1 MTEKVAVRFE
11 PYDVT
16 VEVDRGENLLWAAH
30 EAGVHINASCGGGG
44 VCGQCRIL
52 IESGEVETERTE
64 KLSAEDFA
72 RGYRQACLTRVVTDV
87 TVRIPA
93 ESYLDRK
100 TLDLEPKKFSE
111 RGLKAFDHDITSL
124 MIDQKFVPPF
134 QKVKVNVTPPTITDN
149 VSDLTRLIRDIKSQH
164 GMGNLNVGMAI
175 IRKLSPTLREKN
187 WEVTV
192 TLAPSWKK
200 GGKILLVNVE
210 PGDTTDKNFGIAVDV
225 GTTTV
230 GAQLLNL
237 NTGETL
243 DQYSDYNGQIGYGED
258 VISRIEY
265 SQKPGGLKRL
275 QEVVVSTINNNIKE
289 LLRRNHVEIT
299 DISHVTIAGNT
310 TMSQLLLNLDPK
322 YIRQAPYTPTT
333 NYYPGM
339 PANEIG
345 FSLDPHVYTYIFP
358 AVASYVGGDIVAGV
372 LACGMYLKE
381 ELTLFIDIGTNG
393 EIVVGNKDWLA
404 CAACSAGPAFEG
416 GGIKF
421 GMRATTGAIEGFSW
435 NPQTNEPM
443 LLTVG
448 MKKAKGICGSGLI
461 NTVAELMKHCIL
473 HPNGK
478 FNMDLDIDR
487 LRPGPDGNEFVL
499 AYSENT
505 AVGRDIV
512 LTEVDIDNLIR
523 AKGAMYA
530 GYHTLLESVGLSF
543 DDVERVILAGAFGSF
558 IDLENAITIGL
569 LPDLDMNKFFYM
581 GNASLMGAKT
591 VSFSNEMRDHVR
603 KIVEMMTNFELSE
616 SVTFMDRYVAAL
628 FLPHTDG
635 KLFPSVAKNIRCG
648 AAERDNRG

>member
-1 MTEKVAVRFE
+1 M
-11 PYDVT
+11 
-16 VEVDRGENLLWAAH
+16 
-30 EAGVHINASCGGGG
+30 
-44 VCGQCRIL
+44 
-52 IESGEVETERTE
+52 
-64 KLSAEDFA
+64 
-72 RGYRQACLTRVVTDV
+72 
-87 TVRIPA
+87 
-93 ESYLDRK
+93 
-100 TLDLEPKKFSE
+100 
-111 RGLKAFDHDITSL
+111 
-124 MIDQKFVPPF
+124 
-134 QKVKVNVTPPTITDN
+134 KVNVTPPSISDN
-149 VSDLTRLIRDIKSQH
+149 ISDLSPADTGNQKASH
-164 GMGNLNVGMAI
+164 GMGNLSVGMPI
-175 IRKLSPTLREKN
+175 ISKLASTLREKD

-210 PGDTTDKNFGIAVDV
+210 AGDTTDKNFGIAVDI
-225 GTTTV
+225 GTTTI

-237 NTGETL
+237 ITGETL

-289 LLRRNHVEIT
+289 LLRRNKVEIA
-299 DISHVTIAGNT
+299 DISHLSIAGNT

-333 NYYPGM
+333 YYYPAM
-339 PANEIG
+339 PANDIG
-345 FSLDPHVYTYIFP
+345 LSLAPHVYTYIFP
-358 AVASYVGGDIVAGV
+358 SVASYVGGDIVSGV
-372 LACGMYLKE
+372 LACGMYQKE

-421 GMRATTGAIEGFSW
+421 GMRATSGAIEGFNW

-448 MKKAKGICGSGLI
+448 LKKPKGICGSGLI
-461 NTVAELMKHCIL
+461 NTVAEVMKHCIL

-478 FNMDLDIDR
+478 FNMDLGIDR
-487 LRPGPDGNEFVL
+487 LREGPDGNEFVL
-499 AYSENT
+499 AYAENT

-543 DDVERVILAGAFGSF
+543 DDIDRVILAGAFGSF

-591 VSFSNEMRDHVR
+591 ISFSNEMRDHVR

-616 SVTFMDRYVAAL
+616 SPVFYDRYIAAL
-628 FLPHTDG
+628 FLPHTDS
-635 KLFPSVAKNIRCG
+635 KLFPSVARNIRCG
-648 AAERDNRG
+648 KTENKN

>member
-1 MTEKVAVRFE
+1 MSETIEVHFE
-11 PYDVT
+11 PYDIT
-16 VEVDRGENLLWAAH
+16 VEVNRGENILLAAH

-44 VCGQCRIL
+44 VCGQCRIM
-52 IESGEVETERTE
+52 IESGEVESEKTE
-64 KLSAEDFA
+64 KLSDKEFAE
-72 RGYRQACLTRVVTDV
+72 GYRQACLTKALTDV
-87 TVRIPA
+87 TVRIPP

-100 TLDLEPKKFSE
+100 TLDLEQKKFSE

-124 MIDQKFVPPF
+124 MIDRKFVPPF
-134 QKVKVNVTPPTITDN
+134 QKVKVNVTPPTISDN
-149 VSDLTRLIRDIKSQH
+149 ISDLSRLIRDIKSQH
-164 GMGNLNVGMAI
+164 KIGNLSVGMPI
-175 IRKLSPTLREKN
+175 ISKLASTLREKN

-210 PGDTTDKNFGIAVDV
+210 PGDTTDKNFGIAVDI
-225 GTTTV
+225 GTTTIS
-230 GAQLLNL
+230 AQLLNL
-237 NTGETL
+237 ISGETL

-289 LLRRNHVEIT
+289 LLRRNKVEIA
-299 DISHVTIAGNT
+299 DISHLTIAGNT

-322 YIRQAPYTPTT
+322 YIREAPYTPTT
-333 NYYPGM
+333 YYYPAI

-345 FSLDPHVYTYIFP
+345 FSLAPHVYTYIFP
-358 AVASYVGGDIVAGV
+358 SVASYVGGDIVSGV
-372 LACGMYLKE
+372 LACGLYQNE

-421 GMRATTGAIEGFSW
+421 GMRATTGAIEGFNW
-435 NPQTNEPM
+435 NPRTNEPM
-443 LLTVG
+443 LLTIG
-448 MKKAKGICGSGLI
+448 MKKPKGICGSGLI
-461 NTVAELMKHCIL
+461 NTVAEVMKHCIL

-478 FNMDLDIDR
+478 FNMDLGIER
-487 LRPGPDGNEFVL
+487 LREGPDGNEFVL
-499 AYSENT
+499 AYAENT
-505 AVGRDIV
+505 AIGRDIV

-543 DDVERVILAGAFGSF
+543 DDLDRVILAGAFGSF

-591 VSFSNEMRDHVR
+591 ISFSNEMRDHVR

-616 SVTFMDRYVAAL
+616 SHVFYDRYIAAL
-628 FLPHTDG
+628 FLPHTDS
-635 KLFPSVAKNIRCG
+635 KLFPSVAKHIRC
-648 AAERDNRG
+648 